1 MVEKLLNIVKSK
13 SFRVIFGII
22 CLVVVV
28 LIIYFPNYAKLK
40 RLNGENK
47 RLVLE
52 NEKLIEEINDYEAKI
67 KRSGKDPFLYEK
79 IAREDLGVAKD
90 NEIVIDIEQ

>member
-1 MVEKLLNIVKSK
+1 MVEKLLNIVKNK
-13 SFRVIFGII
+13 SFRVTI
-22 CLVVVV
+22 VVLCIAIVI

-40 RLNGENK
+40 RLKGENK

-52 NEKLIEEINDYEAKI
+52 NEKLIDEISDYEAKI
-67 KRSGKDPFLYEK
+67 KKLGNDHFLYEK

-90 NEIVIDIEQ
+90 NEIVIDIE